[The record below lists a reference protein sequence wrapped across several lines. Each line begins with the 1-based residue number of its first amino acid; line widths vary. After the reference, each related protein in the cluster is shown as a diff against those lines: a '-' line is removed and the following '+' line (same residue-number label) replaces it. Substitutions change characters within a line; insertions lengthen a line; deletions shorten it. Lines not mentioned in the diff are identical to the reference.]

1 MPRGELLADKGI
13 PLGQAAEAAAVAI
26 LVIGTVSY
34 TLHLV
39 SIESKSAHAST
50 KHTHLAQ
57 TNARRLLFATALP
70 FLLPPLPTRVA
81 CASAPVC
88 VPTVES
94 HFHLFEHTASENA
107 AEIRNHP
114 AALFGMMA
122 SFPILAMIALLLL
135 LPLGPYVGDHAAFQ
149 SLHVIRPDHY
159 ARLVTRVYG
168 AWTASHGKLSKKD
181 L

>member
-1 MPRGELLADKGI
+1 M
-13 PLGQAAEAAAVAI
+13 
-26 LVIGTVSY
+26 
-34 TLHLV
+34 
-39 SIESKSAHAST
+39 
-50 KHTHLAQ
+50 
-57 TNARRLLFATALP
+57 
-70 FLLPPLPTRVA
+70 
-81 CASAPVC
+81 
-88 VPTVES
+88 ES

-149 SLHVIRPDHY
+149 SLHVLRPDHY